1 MGYRLVSIKY
11 HKLAI
16 NSCQKQ
22 AFSPCP
28 VVNTDALGHGSP
40 GHGEDV
46 QGLFQV
52 PSCAAEP
59 LGWRTALGVVGAP
72 LKMALKNP
80 EPDDNALGPCRWP
93 HQPGA
98 GGQ

>member
-52 PSCAAEP
+52 PSCTAEP

-72 LKMALKNP
+72 GLKNP
-80 EPDDNALGPCRWP
+80 EPDDNALGPCLWP